1 MGTHILSKDIE
12 NDTKKQYIAQTEY
25 ENPLVSVWAKWHPD
39 IKWGHEY
46 RRGMSFLL
54 FYIVNM

>member
-25 ENPLVSVWAKWHPD
+25 ENPLVSV
-39 IKWGHEY
+39 
-46 RRGMSFLL
+46 
-54 FYIVNM
+54 